1 MTAGRRPPDRPTS
14 GKRTAGPAPKTSA
27 KSAAAPE
34 RSASAQAAGSRP
46 AASSPARSIGGA
58 VRAGRRPDHPF
69 VTAFADYARAECH
82 LAENSV
88 EAYRRDLRRFYE
100 WLAGRNAAKLTVR
113 ELADYASWL
122 HGMKLAPASTARHL
136 IALKLFYRYLQ
147 LENVVRDNP
156 AELLGT
162 QKLWQRIPQVL
173 SPQQIDKM
181 LSAPDRNKTCRLRD
195 RAMLE
200 LLYATGCRASEL
212 ADLRLR
218 DVRLDVGHCTCRG
231 KGDKQRIVPLGA
243 RAIEAVKKYLADER
257 PLLAGN
263 RQPPPEHLLLSRR
276 GLRMR
281 RERIWELVKTY
292 ATEAGAHPDV
302 SPHTLRHSFA
312 THLIAGGA
320 DLRVVQELL
329 GHAGIQ
335 TTQIYTHVDQSR
347 LKSVHKKFHPRA

>member
-1 MTAGRRPPDRPTS
+1 MDSRRKPPAKVSAGTGSVGKAPAPRASGARTPAEQPPAAQPTS
-14 GKRTAGPAPKTSA
+14 ELKSKRVAGAP
-27 KSAAAPE
+27 
-34 RSASAQAAGSRP
+34 
-46 AASSPARSIGGA
+46 
-58 VRAGRRPDHPF
+58 RAGRKPDHPF

-82 LAENSV
+82 LADNSV

-100 WLAGRNAAKLTVR
+100 WLAGRNAAKLTVH

-122 HGMKLAPASTARHL
+122 HGLKLAPASTARHL

-162 QKLWQRIPQVL
+162 QKLWQRIPQVMT
-173 SPQQIDKM
+173 PAQIDK
-181 LSAPDRNKTCRLRD
+181 LLAAPDRNKTCRLRD
-195 RAMLE
+195 RALLE

-212 ADLRLR
+212 SDLRLR
-218 DVRLDVGHCTCRG
+218 DVKLDAGHCTCSG

-243 RAIEAVKKYLADER
+243 RAIEAVKKYLSDER
-257 PLLAGN
+257 PLLAAG
-263 RQPPPEHLLLSRR
+263 RTPAPEHLLLTRR

-281 RERIWELVKTY
+281 RERIWELVKIY
-292 ATEAGAHPDV
+292 AAEAGAHPDV

-320 DLRVVQELL
+320 DLRIVQELL

>member
-1 MTAGRRPPDRPTS
+1 MDSRRN
-14 GKRTAGPAPKTSA
+14 
-27 KSAAAPE
+27 
-34 RSASAQAAGSRP
+34 
-46 AASSPARSIGGA
+46 SPARPKAEKVAPVRGA
-58 VRAGRRPDHPF
+58 KPLAGAARAGRKPDHPF

-82 LAENSV
+82 LADNSV

-100 WLAGRNAAKLTVR
+100 WLAGRNPAKLTVR

-122 HGMKLAPASTARHL
+122 HGLKLAPASTARHL

-162 QKLWQRIPQVL
+162 QKLWQRIPQVMT
-173 SPQQIDKM
+173 PAQIDAM
-181 LSAPDRNKTCRLRD
+181 LAAPDRNKTCRLRD
-195 RAMLE
+195 RALLE

-218 DVRLDVGHCTCRG
+218 DLKLDAGHLTCRG

-243 RAIEAVKKYLADER
+243 RAVEAVKKYLSEER
-257 PLLAGN
+257 PLLAAG
-263 RQPPPEHLLLSRR
+263 RKPAPEHLLLSRR

-281 RERIWELVKTY
+281 RERIWELVKIY
-292 ATEAGAHPDV
+292 AAEAGAHPDV

-320 DLRVVQELL
+320 DLRIVQEML
-329 GHAGIQ
+329 GHSSIQ

-347 LKSVHKKFHPRA
+347 LKTVHKKFHPRA